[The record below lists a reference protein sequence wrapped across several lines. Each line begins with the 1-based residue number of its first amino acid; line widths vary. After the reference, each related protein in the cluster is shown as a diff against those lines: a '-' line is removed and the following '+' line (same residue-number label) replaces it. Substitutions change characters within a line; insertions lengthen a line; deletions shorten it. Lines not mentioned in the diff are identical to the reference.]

1 MLTLIQ
7 FIQLPAQERLSIMKE
22 HVIDSNATDHTM
34 RHRLDGKLMS
44 FKQYAQDWL
53 QIITKYADY
62 QLNKDAL
69 AADSKAAASRSDSEP
84 VQDQRHQTTTS
95 HSGNTRR

>member
-7 FIQLPAQERLSIMKE
+7 FIQLPEQERQSIMKRN
-22 HVIDSNATDHTM
+22 VIESNATDPSM
-34 RHRLDGKLMS
+34 KHRLDGKLMS

-62 QLNKDAL
+62 QLNRDAL
-69 AADSKAAASRSDSEP
+69 AADSKSDASSLSPEP
-84 VQDQRHQTTTS
+84 VHDQHPVTTGEAHAKACS
-95 HSGNTRR
+95 